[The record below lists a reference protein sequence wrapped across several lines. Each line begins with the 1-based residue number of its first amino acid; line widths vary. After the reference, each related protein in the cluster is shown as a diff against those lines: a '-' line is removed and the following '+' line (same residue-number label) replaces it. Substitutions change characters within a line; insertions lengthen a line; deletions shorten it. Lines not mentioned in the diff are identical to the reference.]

1 MNIGLIS
8 IFVAIVLLWILAYKG
23 WSTLWLSPL
32 AALIVAVAC
41 KMDLLEMY
49 TKTYMEGFAGF
60 ALSWFPVFMLGAI
73 FGKLM
78 DETRMAQSIAT
89 HVSRMFGSKW
99 AIVAVVIAGSILTY
113 GGISMFV
120 CVFCLYPMCIV
131 LFRDAD
137 IPRRLIPATITVGVF
152 EYTMVCLPGTPQIQN
167 LIPTQYFG
175 TTAMAAPVL
184 GIICGIIM
192 GGGGT
197 LYMIWR
203 ARQAKKR
210 GEHFTEPSNAVLI
223 DFDNLPNFWVSLI
236 PLIIVIVTLN
246 AFHWNIIV
254 SLIAAN
260 LSVLIL
266 NPKDYKKF
274 VPAINEGA
282 KGAMM
287 PIISVSAINGFGA
300 VVKASPA
307 FAQLVE
313 SLNQIPGSPLVSMAV
328 AVNVV
333 CGATGSATGGITITL
348 SALADRYIQISQ
360 QTGIPLS
367 VFHRILVIAAS
378 GMDTVPH
385 NGAILT
391 LLAVTGMTH
400 KEAYRDIPMC
410 TIILPLIATAVG
422 IFLVSLGMVY

>member
-1 MNIGLIS
+1 MGFAS
-8 IFVAIVLLWILAYKG
+8 IIIAIVLLWILAYKG
-23 WSTLWLSPL
+23 WSTLWISPI
-32 AALIVAVAC
+32 AAAIVGIFGG
-41 KMDLLEMY
+41 MDLLDMY
-49 TKTYMEGFAGF
+49 TNTYMTGFANF
-60 ALSWFPVFMLGAI
+60 AMSWFPVFMLGAI

-89 HVSRMFGSKW
+89 HVSKWFGSKW

-203 ARQAKKR
+203 ARQAKKA
-210 GEHFTEPSNAVLI
+210 GEHFTEPTDAVSI
-223 DFDNLPNFWVSLI
+223 DLVNLPNFWISIL
-236 PLIIVIVTLN
+236 PLLIVIITLN
-246 AFHWNIIV
+246 ALHWNIIL

-260 LSVLIL
+260 VAVLVL
-266 NPKDYKKF
+266 NPQDYKKF

-307 FAQLVE
+307 FTQLVE
-313 SLNQIPGSPLVSMAV
+313 NLNQIPGSPLIAMAV

-348 SALADRYIQISQ
+348 SALAEQYIKISQ
-360 QTGIPLS
+360 ETGIPLS

-410 TIILPLIATAVG
+410 TIILPWIATAVG